1 MKNKITII
9 VPFLITVLILLCP
22 VSLSNYL
29 SDSMIDLDVENQ
41 SVLTV
46 SSFNV
51 SIDKPKGFLYVFN
64 IPLVPLPSM
73 MPFKGIIIGSVTVS
87 VSIDSEI
94 VDNVEFYIDNQLKY
108 NTSSSPYEWTWNEGL
123 RPPPIHQLKVV
134 AYSGEDIGM
143 DEIRVLYINPF

>member
-1 MKNKITII
+1 MKNKVSII
-9 VPFLITVLILLCP
+9 IPILLVISLLSFP
-22 VSLSNYL
+22 VTI
-29 SDSMIDLDVENQ
+29 SDSIFDLDGENE
-41 SVLTV
+41 SILTL

-64 IPLVPLPSM
+64 IPLVPLPPM

-87 VSIDSEI
+87 VSVDSEI
-94 VDNVEFYIDNQLKY
+94 VDNVEFYVDDQLKH
-108 NTSSSPYEWTWNEGL
+108 NTSTSPYEWNWNDGL
-123 RPPPIHQLKVV
+123 RPPPIHQLKVI

>member
-1 MKNKITII
+1 MKNKIKNTIPLFII
-9 VPFLITVLILLCP
+9 VLIVLCP
-22 VSLSNYL
+22 ISL
-29 SDSMIDLDVENQ
+29 SDSMFGLDGENE
-41 SVLTV
+41 SILTM
-46 SSFNV
+46 SGFNV

-87 VSIDSEI
+87 VSVDSEI
-94 VDNVEFYIDNQLKY
+94 VDNVEFYVNNQLKY
-108 NTSSSPYEWTWNEGL
+108 NTSTSPYEWNWNDGL
-123 RPPPIHQLKVV
+123 RPPPIHQLKVI